1 MADGTVS
8 MADGLGLKA
17 LDSHE
22 LRRMHQLL
30 DPHQNSQIQTLHLGN
45 PSNPILFE
53 LDSPHMLTS
62 NESNSRFNNGGTV
75 PIPSSIST
83 SIGSGAPSP
92 NSSKIPNPSQE
103 HQQQDTKEHLGV
115 LSPKHNQSNSARKL
129 HQDSEARML
138 EIVGHLEDEL
148 NNSEDPFV
156 LDVVTA
162 KLQDIQQAWRRA
174 AKKEADQRAQVVHLH
189 GNTYQFQRTTA
200 EVRNS
205 NPTPKIVLNPRGNP
219 YVEGDPNLGYSLQD
233 TKPRNAPPPHLI
245 SKHEAGSS
253 SHEMGFEP
261 QTQLKTNFHTKPP
274 QTQQPFPKP
283 NSGKNKLKP
292 KNWASLLQ
300 SQSPSLD
307 MKLEYFP
314 DLQKGKEAIVEID
327 VELTDAGNW
336 NRYLVGHFL
345 DGNMAYPL
353 LVSTARYQWKELFV
367 AVKSDVSGFYLFEF
381 KDEQSKLQV
390 LEGGPYFFSQKYLV
404 LRDWHRMM
412 KPLKDQ
418 PTKIPAWVK
427 FHDLPLELWN
437 QECLSRVA
445 STIGRPIHVD
455 QATARSSK
463 QPGLL
468 HTKSTKARVCIE
480 ISADHEL
487 PDEVAVTVQGETV
500 VVPIEYQVLPPMCS
514 QCHIFGHATSKCSKQ
529 AVVPPSQLEW
539 QVVKRGKQKAVEQ
552 SSLVKNVHP
561 HQSPLPH
568 VLSEASPLVQ
578 SKLGEHIEVTEDT
591 DDSDVELLEVLES
604 VVSSVVSNEAANKD
618 SLVARSGTSTRSDD
632 QQPVGD
638 EKQGKPPD
646 VKHAIPDVKL
656 LLGGPKKA
664 SHNGR
669 NRSQSKGS
677 SHKKRK

>member
-1 MADGTVS
+1 MADS
-8 MADGLGLKA
+8 LGLKA

-22 LRRMHQLL
+22 LRRRHRIL

-45 PSNPILFE
+45 PSIPILFE
-53 LDSPHMLTS
+53 LDSPHTLTS
-62 NESNSRFNNGGTV
+62 NESDSRINSGGTV

-83 SIGSGAPSP
+83 STGSGAPSP
-92 NSSKIPNPSQE
+92 NSSKIPIPSQE
-103 HQQQDTKEHLGV
+103 YQYQQQHTEERLGV
-115 LSPKHNQSNSARKL
+115 LSPKHNQSSPGRKL

-148 NNSEDPFV
+148 NSSEDPFV

-174 AKKEADQRAQVVHLH
+174 AKKEANQRAQVVHLH
-189 GNTYQFQRTTA
+189 GNTYQFQRSTA
-200 EVRNS
+200 EVRNP
-205 NPTPKIVLNPRGNP
+205 NPTPKLVPNPR
-219 YVEGDPNLGYSLQD
+219 
-233 TKPRNAPPPHLI
+233 RN
-245 SKHEAGSS
+245 

-300 SQSPSLD
+300 SQSPSLV

-381 KDEQSKLQV
+381 KDEQAKLQV

-445 STIGRPIHVD
+445 STVGRPIHVD

-468 HTKSTKARVCIE
+468 HTKSTKAKVCIE

-514 QCHIFGHATSKCSKQ
+514 QCHVFGHATSKCSKQ

-539 QVVKRGKQKAVEQ
+539 QVVKRGKQKAAEQ

-568 VLSEASPLVQ
+568 VLSEASPIIQ
-578 SKLGEHIEVTEDT
+578 SKLGEHTEDT
-591 DDSDVELLEVLES
+591 EDDVELLEVLES

-618 SLVARSGTSTRSDD
+618 SMVAGPGTSTRSDD
-632 QQPVGD
+632 QQPDGD

-646 VKHAIPDVKL
+646 VKQANPDVKL
-656 LLGGPKKA
+656 LLGGSKKA